1 MLLGHRLPRPGPRFR
16 LGQDATAGDRGE
28 RDLALRLALV
38 ARVNLSVVDSV
49 ELLHLAEGLVVDLDV
64 VVGDGVDL
72 VGLGSLSRRDY
83 LGLLDVWEVRGLEA
97 VLLESI
103 KHTLLL

>member
-64 VVGDGVDL
+64 VVRGRVYL
-72 VGLGSLSRRDY
+72 VGLGGLRWWDY
-83 LGLLDVWEVRGLEA
+83 LRLLDVGEV
-97 VLLESI
+97 
-103 KHTLLL
+103 